1 MRILMLLDDAADL
14 QGPTALADE
23 DGFLH
28 ASARRDIAVLV
39 PRYDPSRVQV
49 EIAALRG
56 DLPYTLHT
64 PRRFDPAAVRR
75 LLRLARQLDIEL
87 IHATG
92 HESALYSAIA
102 GLVADIPAIAT
113 FYDMLLPADLNPVQR
128 VGYRIGSTLLR
139 RGIDHLIFPSELTK
153 RLFLRLYL
161 PHEQME
167 VIHPGIDMPDEI
179 SADRAAL
186 GLPEGPLVTMIAP
199 LTEDQG
205 YDVFLKAIPRVVER
219 VPEVQAAIVGT
230 GLLADKFRAQATDLP
245 ITWLGERSDIAAIIT
260 ASDVIV
266 VHPRRE
272 GIPFVLMQ
280 AAAAGKP
287 TVAARTISVTEIIAP
302 SITGM
307 VVTPGDARDLAIQLA
322 RFIQQ
327 PGFAQQLATAA
338 QRRARE
344 KFSLAA
350 QRDTMTTLYESTI
363 YATR

>member
-1 MRILMLLDDAADL
+1 MLLDDAADL
-14 QGPTALADE
+14 QGPTTLADA
-23 DGFLH
+23 DGFVD

-39 PRYDPSRVQV
+39 PRYDPSRVQI
-49 EIAALRG
+49 EIGALRG
-56 DLPYTLHT
+56 DLPNTLNT
-64 PRRFDPAAVRR
+64 PRRFDPMAARR

-87 IHATG
+87 IHAMG
-92 HESALYSAIA
+92 HESALYTAII
-102 GLVADIPAIAT
+102 GWLADIPAIAT
-113 FYDMLLPADLNPVQR
+113 FYDMPLPADLNPAQR
-128 VGYRIGSTLLR
+128 IGYRIGSTLLK

-167 VIHPGIDMPDEI
+167 VIHPGNDMPAETTP
-179 SADRAAL
+179 DRAAL
-186 GLPEGPLVTMIAP
+186 GLPEGPLATMIAP

-205 YDVFLKAIPRVVER
+205 YDVFLKAIPRVIER
-219 VPEVQAAIVGT
+219 VPEMQAAIVGT
-230 GLLADKFRAQATDLP
+230 GPLADKLKAQAADLP
-245 ITWLGERSDIAAIIT
+245 ITWLGERSDIAAIIA

-266 VHPRRE
+266 AHPRRE
-272 GIPFVLMQ
+272 GIPLVLMQ

-287 TVAARTISVTEIIAP
+287 TVASRTVSVTEIIAP

-307 VVTPGDARDLAIQLA
+307 VVTPGDARDLAIQIA

-327 PGFAQQLATAA
+327 PTFAQQLATAA

-344 KFSLAA
+344 KFSLEA